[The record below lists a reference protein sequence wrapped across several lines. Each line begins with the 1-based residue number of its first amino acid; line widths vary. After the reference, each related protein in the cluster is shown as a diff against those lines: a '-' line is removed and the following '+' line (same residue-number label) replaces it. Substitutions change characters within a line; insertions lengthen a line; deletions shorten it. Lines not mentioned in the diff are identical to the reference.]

1 MLRFDKEML
10 FPPLLRSVLSVRL
23 SINTCGLEVLL
34 FSEFMNI
41 VSIFLYYTSIDLI
54 ILLFILLY
62 TFLVITFDWYKE

>member
-23 SINTCGLEVLL
+23 SINTWGLEVLL

-62 TFLVITFDWYKE
+62 TFLVITLDWYKE